1 MSQAPADAPGDAHAL
16 DLEPVQT
23 LSAGEPLTPPW
34 IPTVGIVLF
43 FTGAFYLLAT
53 NREATST
60 EPTGEPTATS
70 TAAVADAP
78 APQPRGAQPTT
89 ALGQQPMQLS
99 PEALA
104 AARRQLEAAKAR
116 GAMPIPP
123 GQPGTAPRPTTPTA
137 GH

>member
-1 MSQAPADAPGDAHAL
+1 M
-16 DLEPVQT
+16 
-23 LSAGEPLTPPW
+23 LSPGEPLTPAW
-34 IPTVGIVLF
+34 IPTVGIALF
-43 FTGAFYLLAT
+43 LTGAFYLLAT
-53 NREATST
+53 NREAAATD
-60 EPTGEPTATS
+60 PTGEPTATS

-78 APQPRGAQPTT
+78 APQPRGTQPTT

-116 GAMPIPP
+116 GAMPAPP
-123 GQPGTAPRPTTPTA
+123 GQPGTAQRPTTPTA

>member
-1 MSQAPADAPGDAHAL
+1 MSHAPADAPGDAHAV
-16 DLEPVQT
+16 DLEPTQK
-23 LSAGEPLTPPW
+23 LSPGEPLTPAW
-34 IPTVGIVLF
+34 IPTLGMALF
-43 FTGAFYLLAT
+43 LIGGFYLLAT
-53 NREATST
+53 NREAAST
-60 EPTGEPTATS
+60 DPAGEPTATAT
-70 TAAVADAP
+70 TAEAP
-78 APQPRGAQPTT
+78 APQPGGTRPTT

-123 GQPGTAPRPTTPTA
+123 GQPGTAQRPTTPTA